1 MFNYLIC
8 IIGLLLSGI
17 SCANVGVQTLV
28 LNDKTR
34 HRPIIIS
41 ILYPTNSPVKKNHD
55 DNAVWKIP
63 SCVDMAPISSE
74 NQQYPLIL
82 FSHGDGGS
90 RVDSAWFTIALAE
103 SGFIV
108 AAIDHTGN
116 TWDNY
121 QPKIALERWQR
132 PKDVSFVIKELLQS
146 PTFAMKIDREKI
158 GFAGYSL
165 GGLTGVWLAGGIA
178 NLYQKPSI
186 KTTDIVEL
194 SKGATQK
201 IIDRIDFS
209 KAKKSYREPLVKA
222 EFIMAPAYGYAF
234 DSQGLKNI
242 NIPICIIAG
251 EKDQIVPIKNN
262 AQKFAHNISKTVLK
276 VMPKANH
283 FIFINEPTELGKKTL
298 APGLI
303 SDPPGVDRHS
313 IHREV
318 YQSAIE
324 FFKVEFAHC
333 LPPPHTIPQRAI
345 MNE

>member
-1 MFNYLIC
+1 MFNYMIC
-8 IIGLLLSGI
+8 IIGLLVSGI
-17 SCANVGVQTLV
+17 SCANVGVQTLTF
-28 LNDKTR
+28 NDKTR
-34 HRPIIIS
+34 HRPITIS
-41 ILYPTNSPVKKNHD
+41 IFYPTNAPVKKTN
-55 DNAVWKIP
+55 DNNSVWKIP
-63 SCVDMAPISSE
+63 SCVNKAPISPE
-74 NQQYPLIL
+74 HQQYPLIL

-90 RVDSAWFTIALAE
+90 RVYSAWFTIALAE

-116 TWDNY
+116 TWDND

-165 GGLTGVWLAGGIA
+165 GGLTGVWLAGGRA

-186 KTTDIVEL
+186 KTSDIVEL

-209 KAKKSYREPLVKA
+209 QAKKSYLEPLIKA
-222 EFIMAPAYGYAF
+222 EFIMAPAYGFAF
-234 DSQGLKNI
+234 NREGLKNI
-242 NIPICIIAG
+242 NIPIYIIAG

-262 AQKFAHNISKTVLK
+262 AQKLAHNISNATLK
-276 VMPKANH
+276 VIPKANH
-283 FIFINEPTELGKKTL
+283 FIFINEPTEFGKKTL

-303 SDPPGVDRHS
+303 LDLPGVDRHS

-318 YQSAIE
+318 SQSAIE
-324 FFKVEFAHC
+324 FFKK
-333 LPPPHTIPQRAI
+333 L
-345 MNE
+345 